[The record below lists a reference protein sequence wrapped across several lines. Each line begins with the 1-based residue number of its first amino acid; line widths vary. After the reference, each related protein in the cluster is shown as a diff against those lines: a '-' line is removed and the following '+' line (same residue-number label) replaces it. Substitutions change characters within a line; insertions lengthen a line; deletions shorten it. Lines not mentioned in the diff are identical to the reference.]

1 MRDIRNWKVRIA
13 GIILVLATLW
23 YLPWVYANLNWAA
36 PWLAVPFAISVTLA
50 AVLMLI
56 AVVTNWRRQAP
67 IEHAVPVGQEPT
79 VLVVIPTYGEPPTML
94 YETARSVLEQNYP
107 REKIKLVISDDSHRS
122 SVREIVESL
131 RRAYP
136 DAAIAYHEPPR
147 RGDPKR
153 RGDGKA
159 GNLNS
164 VLDALNRHAPEKVAF
179 IETRDA
185 DDLVGDVKFLRQTIG
200 QLLAD
205 PRVAYV
211 QTIKQAHVSS
221 GDPFGNL
228 EPLFY
233 QRLMLSKNATNSV
246 FPCGSGV
253 VWRLAALREIGG
265 FPAWNLVE
273 DLQSG
278 VEALRR
284 GWRGLY
290 LPIVGAIAQTAPED
304 IPNLFKQ
311 RGTWAIDTLRLMF
324 WGDKRGL
331 SLWQKFCFAEI
342 GLFYLLSL
350 PMLLFTVIP
359 VISLGFDIYP
369 IQSSPIEYALHL
381 WPYVAAMEL
390 MLVALADGL
399 RYEDLWRFREM
410 MIGMAPLY
418 LKTLWITL
426 RYGPRRKPAYRV
438 TRKEHIH
445 ALYWRETWLQSVL
458 LIALVVASIY
468 HLAVHSVLRS
478 ADLGSLFWAAFFILS
493 LSRTVRNAWYGVSLR
508 AVLKEQV
515 CSHFGHLTVLRGF
528 ARLCRCDSDLE

>member
-1 MRDIRNWKVRIA
+1 MRDISSWKIRLA

-23 YLPWVYANLNWAA
+23 YLPWVYTNLNWGA
-36 PWLAVPFAISVTLA
+36 PWLAFPFALSVTLA

-56 AVVTNWRRQAP
+56 AVVTNWRRQVP
-67 IEHAVPVGQEPT
+67 IEHEVPVGQEPT

-94 YETARSVLEQNYP
+94 YETARSVLEQDYP
-107 REKIKLVISDDSHRS
+107 REKIKLVISDDSHRWS
-122 SVREIVESL
+122 IREVVERL
-131 RRAYP
+131 RSAYP

-164 VLDALNRHAPEKVAF
+164 VLDAINQYAPQIAF

-185 DDLVGDVKFLRQTIG
+185 DDLVGDAKFLRQTIG
-200 QLLAD
+200 QLLAN
-205 PRVAYV
+205 PRAAYV
-211 QTIKQAHVSS
+211 QTIKQARVSP

-233 QRLMLSKNATNSV
+233 RRLMLSKNATNSV

-253 VWRLAALREIGG
+253 VWRMAALRDIGG
-265 FPAWNLVE
+265 FPDWNLVE

-284 GWRGLY
+284 GWRGIY

-304 IPNLFKQ
+304 IPNIFKQ

-324 WGDKRGL
+324 WGSKRGL
-331 SLWQKFCFAEI
+331 SLWQKLSFMEI

-359 VISLGFDIYP
+359 AISLGFGIYP
-369 IQSSPIEYALHL
+369 IYSTPIEYALHL

-390 MLVALADGL
+390 TLVALADGL

-418 LKTLWITL
+418 LKALWITL
-426 RYGPRRKPAYRV
+426 RYGPQRKPSYRV

-445 ALYWRETWLQSVL
+445 SLYWRETLLQNVL
-458 LIALVVASIY
+458 LLALVAASGY
-468 HLAVHSVLRS
+468 HLAVYSVWRT
-478 ADLGSLFWAAFFILS
+478 ADLGSLFWAAFFILA
-493 LSRTVRNAWYGVSLR
+493 LSRITRNAWHGTDFRMLLKKQVRQHLASSTMLR
-508 AVLKEQV
+508 I
-515 CSHFGHLTVLRGF
+515 LTKLF
-528 ARLCRCDSDLE
+528 

>member
-1 MRDIRNWKVRIA
+1 MRNLSNWKVRIA
-13 GIILVLATLW
+13 GIILVLATFW
-23 YLPWVYANLNWAA
+23 YLPWVYVNLNWAA
-36 PWLAVPFAISVTLA
+36 PWLALPFAFAVTFA
-50 AVLMLI
+50 ALLMLI
-56 AVVTNWRRQAP
+56 AVVTNWRSQ
-67 IEHAVPVGQEPT
+67 VPVERRAPTGEEPE
-79 VLVVIPTYGEPPTML
+79 VLVVIPTHGEPPAMI
-94 YETARSVLEQNYP
+94 YETARSVLEQDYP
-107 REKIKLVISDDSHRS
+107 IEKIKLVISDDSHRL
-122 SVREIVESL
+122 SVRGVVEHL
-131 RRAYP
+131 RREYP
-136 DAAIAYHEPPR
+136 DARLAYHEPPR
-147 RGDPKR
+147 HGDPKR

-164 VLDALNRHAPEKVAF
+164 VLDAINRYVPQIAF

-185 DDLVGDVKFLRQTIG
+185 DDLVGDPTFLRQTIG
-200 QLLAD
+200 QLLAN
-205 PRVAYV
+205 PRVAFV
-211 QTIKQAHVSS
+211 QTIKQARVSPS
-221 GDPFGNL
+221 DPFGNL

-233 QRLMLSKNATNSV
+233 RRLMLSKNATNSV

-253 VWRLAALREIGG
+253 VWRRIALNDIGG
-265 FPAWNLVE
+265 FPVWNLVE

-331 SLWQKFCFAEI
+331 NLLQRLSFLEI

-350 PMLLFTVIP
+350 PMLVFTLVP

-369 IQSSPIEYALHL
+369 IYSTPIEYALHL

-390 MLVALADGL
+390 TLVALAEGL

-410 MIGMAPLY
+410 MIGMAPVY
-418 LKTLWITL
+418 LKALWITL

-445 ALYWRETWLQSVL
+445 TLYWREIWLQNVL
-458 LIALVVASIY
+458 LLALVVASIY
-468 HLAVHSVLRS
+468 HLAMHSVLRS
-478 ADLGSLFWAAFFILS
+478 ADLGSLFWAAFFILA
-493 LSRTVRNAWYGVSLR
+493 LSRIVRNAWHGVNFR
-508 AVLKEQV
+508 TMLKELYRG
-515 CSHFGHLTVLRGF
+515 FGRSAVLRGLAKLF
-528 ARLCRCDSDLE
+528 VITSSLWR